1 MIALG
6 AAAWGRPDH
15 SRYGLRQQCGRGLGP
30 GAAQPACPMGSSPA
44 GADADLVCLFATLRG
59 SPFADVPYNI
69 NVKVLPADQIA
80 AVETKPFNSAS
91 HSTFF
96 TENDHVP
103 VVATLPGGNK
113 LGVGESAT
121 SATARWSA

>member
-1 MIALG
+1 
-6 AAAWGRPDH
+6 
-15 SRYGLRQQCGRGLGP
+15 
-30 GAAQPACPMGSSPA
+30 MGSSPA